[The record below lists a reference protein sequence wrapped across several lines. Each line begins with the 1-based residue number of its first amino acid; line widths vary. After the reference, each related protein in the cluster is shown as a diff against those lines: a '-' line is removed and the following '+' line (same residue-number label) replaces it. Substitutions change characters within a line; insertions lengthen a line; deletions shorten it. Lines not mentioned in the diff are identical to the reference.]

1 MSRQKNETGLD
12 KETVG
17 KQETVF
23 KETVEEERKAAGR
36 KRKPSKE
43 MTGDGT
49 HTIAELHGMT
59 PEELIE
65 KRGVPTSLARNNP
78 PNQLGMIDDG
88 GEEHDDDWAHTNR
101 GLLHMSLEISNL
113 PDIDLRD
120 AEAVRRRINE
130 YFQIVANY
138 GNKPTVAGLG
148 LALNGMDRR
157 RLWEIRTGQTQGRG
171 TIDELPKTVRD
182 TIKRA
187 YRLME
192 NLWENYMQNGK
203 INPVAGIFLGKNNF
217 GYQDKTEYV
226 VTPNQRQE
234 SDYSEAEIRERLGLP
249 QRSSNSE
256 SDYDSNSED

>member
-1 MSRQKNETGLD
+1 MSRQKKETGLD
-12 KETVG
+12 KETG
-17 KQETVF
+17 RKQETVSE
-23 KETVEEERKAAGR
+23 ETVEKETAETGKTTGRRK
-36 KRKPSKE
+36 KPVKE

-78 PNQLGMIDDG
+78 PNQLGMIDDEG
-88 GEEHDDDWAHTNR
+88 QEHDDGWANTNR

-157 RLWEIRTGQTQGRG
+157 RLWEIRTGQTQGRN
-171 TIDELPKTVRD
+171 TDELPKTVRD
-182 TIKRA
+182 TIKKA

-234 SDYSEAEIRERLGLP
+234 SDYSEAELRERYKLP
-249 QRSSNSE
+249 PAPSNSE
-256 SDYDSNSED
+256 SDFED

>member
-1 MSRQKNETGLD
+1 MSRQKKETGLD
-12 KETVG
+12 KETAG
-17 KQETVF
+17 KVIELP
-23 KETVEEERKAAGR
+23 GIGNG
-36 KRKPSKE
+36 
-43 MTGDGT
+43 TGDGEGGKRRRKT
-49 HTIAELHGMT
+49 GIVNGDGTRTVAEMHGMT
-59 PEELIE
+59 PEELLE
-65 KRGVPTSLARNNP
+65 KRGIPTSLARNKP
-78 PNQLGMIDDG
+78 PTQIGMIDDG
-88 GEEHDDDWAHTNR
+88 GEDHDEGWAYTNR
-101 GLLHMSLEISNL
+101 GLLHMSLEIANL

-120 AEAVRRRINE
+120 AEAVRTRINE

-157 RLWEIRTGQTQGRG
+157 RLWEIRAGQTQGRG
-171 TIDELPKTVRD
+171 NVDELPKTVRD
-182 TIKRA
+182 VIKRA
-187 YRLME
+187 YKLME

-203 INPVAGIFLGKNNF
+203 INPVAGIFLGKNNY